1 MTTSIRSRFTFSL
14 GANMLKAVLGFL
26 TGMLVA
32 RGLGPDQYGKMM
44 FLLATFT
51 ALRQLLDV
59 GSSTAFFTFLSQR
72 PRSKRF
78 VAWFSAWLGVQFLV
92 PLLAVGLLF
101 PAAWMELIWKGE
113 QRSLVVLAFV
123 AAYMQSTV
131 WAVVMQMG
139 ESQRQTRWV
148 QGVGAAVTL
157 LHLLLVAV
165 SWWQEWLGIRL
176 ILAAIA
182 IEWAVAAWL
191 VAKQLRFPAQPDERE
206 SFGDVLKEFGRYC
219 LPLIPYSWLG
229 FAYDFADRWLL
240 QTYGGSVQQ
249 AYYAVAL
256 QFGAIVAI
264 ATSSILNV
272 FWKEIAEAHQQEN
285 HERVAMLYRRVSRG
299 LFLVAASMAGY
310 LLPWSGDILRLTLG
324 PAYVGGAMVLA
335 IMFVYP
341 IHQSMGQLGAAML
354 YATGRVRAQVVLGM
368 VSMASS
374 ILVTYFVL
382 APADAPIAG
391 FGLGSVGL
399 AGKMVVLQFL
409 AVNAVAFYLARSMR
423 ISFDWTYQLICGLG
437 CFGSG
442 WLAYVISNGF
452 HFASGQVWA
461 GLLMSAILHSL
472 MLLALIWLVPS
483 LTGLSRSELMNAI
496 RALVGTKL
504 SHGNR

>member
-1 MTTSIRSRFTFSL
+1 
-14 GANMLKAVLGFL
+14 MLKAALGFL

-51 ALRQLLDV
+51 ALRQLLDI

-72 PRSKRF
+72 PRSKQF
-78 VAWFSAWLGVQFLV
+78 VGWFSAWLAVQFLI

-131 WAVVMQMG
+131 WTVVMQMG
-139 ESQRQTRWV
+139 ESQRQTRLA

-157 LHLLLVAV
+157 FHLLLVAV
-165 SWWQEWLGIRL
+165 SWWQDWLGVRL

-191 VAKQLRFPAQPDERE
+191 VAKQLRFPTYSDEKE
-206 SFGDVLKEFGRYC
+206 SIGDLIKEFGRYC

-229 FAYDFADRWLL
+229 FVYDFADRWLL
-240 QTYGGSVQQ
+240 QVYGGSVQQ

-264 ATSSILNV
+264 ASSSILNV
-272 FWKEIAEAHQQEN
+272 FWKEIAEAHQKGN
-285 HERVAMLYRRVSRG
+285 HERIAILYRRVSRG
-299 LFLVAASMAGY
+299 LFLVSASMAGY

-324 PAYVGGAMVLA
+324 PAYVGGAIVLA
-335 IMFVYP
+335 IMLVYP

-354 YATGRVRAQVVLGM
+354 YATGRVRAQVVLG
-368 VSMASS
+368 VVTMASS
-374 ILVTYFVL
+374 ILATYFVL
-382 APADAPIAG
+382 APPDAPISG

-399 AGKMVVLQFL
+399 ASKMVVLQLL
-409 AVNAVAFYLARSMR
+409 AVNAVAFYLAKSMR
-423 ISFDWTYQLICGLG
+423 ITFDWTYQLVCCFG

-442 WLAYVISNGF
+442 WLAYFISHDF
-452 HFASGQVWA
+452 YFAVEKVWV
-461 GLLMSAILHSL
+461 GMLMSAIIHSL
-472 MLLALIWLVPS
+472 IVFTIVWIVPS
-483 LTGLSRSELMNAI
+483 LTGLTRGELVTTI
-496 RALVGTKL
+496 RGLVGTKL
-504 SHGNR
+504 NHGGR

>member
-1 MTTSIRSRFTFSL
+1 MTTSIRTRFTVSL
-14 GANMLKAVLGFL
+14 GANLLKAPLGFIA
-26 TGMLVA
+26 GILVA

-72 PRSKRF
+72 PRSTQF
-78 VAWFSAWLGVQFLV
+78 VAWFSAWLGVQFLL

-113 QRSLVVLAFV
+113 QRSLVALAFV
-123 AAYMQSTV
+123 AAFMQSTV
-131 WAVVMQMG
+131 WTVVMQMG
-139 ESQRQTRWV
+139 ESQRLTRWV

-191 VAKQLRFPAQPDERE
+191 VAKQLRFPVQVEEKE
-206 SFGDVLKEFGRYC
+206 SFWGVLKEFGRYC

-229 FAYDFADRWLL
+229 LAYDFADRWLL
-240 QTYGGSVQQ
+240 QTFGGNVQQ

-264 ATSSILNV
+264 GTSSILNV

-299 LFLVAASMAGY
+299 LFLVAASLAGY
-310 LLPWSGDILRLTLG
+310 LLPWSGDILRMTLG
-324 PAYVGGAMVLA
+324 PAYVGGEMVLA
-335 IMFVYP
+335 IMFIYP
-341 IHQSMGQLGAAML
+341 IHQSMGQLGGAML
-354 YATGRVRAQVVLGM
+354 YATGRVRAQVILGM
-368 VSMASS
+368 VAMALS
-374 ILVTYFVL
+374 IVVTYLVL
-382 APADAPIAG
+382 APADGPISG

-409 AVNAVAFYLARSMR
+409 SVNAVAFYLARSMR
-423 ISFDWTYQLICGLG
+423 ISFDWTYQLICGFG

-442 WLAYVISNGF
+442 ALAYVISNRF
-452 HFASGQVWA
+452 HFVVTEVWA
-461 GLLMSAILHSL
+461 GMVMSAILHSL
-472 MLLALIWLVPS
+472 MLIAFIWLVPS

-504 SHGNR
+504 RRVNQ

>member
-1 MTTSIRSRFTFSL
+1 LTTSIRSRFTFSF
-14 GANMLKAVLGFL
+14 GANMLKALIGFL

-78 VAWFSAWLGVQFLV
+78 VAWFSAWLAVQFLV

-113 QRSLVVLAFV
+113 QRFLVVLAFV

-131 WAVVMQMG
+131 WTVAMQMG
-139 ESQRQTRWV
+139 ESQRLTRWV
-148 QGVGAAVTL
+148 QGVGAATTF
-157 LHLLLVAV
+157 LHLLVIAVA
-165 SWWQEWLGIRL
+165 WWQEWLGIHL

-182 IEWAVAAWL
+182 IEWALATWL
-191 VAKQLRFPAQPDERE
+191 ILTRLRFTAQPDEEE
-206 SFGDVLKEFGRYC
+206 SFRGVLKEFAHYC
-219 LPLIPYSWLG
+219 LPLVPYSWLG

-240 QTYGGSVQQ
+240 QTYSGSVQQ

-256 QFGAIVAI
+256 QFGAVMAI

-272 FWKEIAEAHQQEN
+272 FWKEIAEAHQQGD
-285 HERVAMLYRRVSRG
+285 HERVATLYRRVSRG
-299 LFLVAASMAGY
+299 LFLVATSMAGY

-341 IHQSMGQLGAAML
+341 IHQSLGQLGAAML

-368 VSMASS
+368 LTMASS
-374 ILVTYFVL
+374 IVVTYFVL
-382 APADAPIAG
+382 APADAPISG

-437 CFGSG
+437 CLGSG
-442 WLAYVISNGF
+442 WLAYAISNGF
-452 HFASGQVWA
+452 QFVSAQVWL
-461 GLLMSAILHSL
+461 GLLMSAILHAL
-472 MLLALIWLVPS
+472 MVLALVWLVPS
-483 LTGLSRSELMNAI
+483 LTGLSRGELLA
-496 RALVGTKL
+496 AVHGLVGTKPI
-504 SHGNR
+504 HAGR